1 MKKLI
6 FFLLSTLLLSAHT
19 EAQTKS
25 IGGTIKDTQNEWVI
39 GATVKL
45 MQDSVLVKG
54 EISDGTGKFQ
64 FNNLAN
70 GTYTLLI
77 TGISYKNYVSVSL
90 TLDDAH
96 SQLVLPVIILL
107 PAKNTELK
115 EVVVRAKKPLI
126 EQDIDK
132 TIVNVES
139 MVGSANSNTAEV
151 LEKTP
156 GVSINE
162 NGDINLN
169 GKSNVLV
176 LIDGRPTYMS
186 GQDLMSYLKSLPGG
200 VLDKLELMDNPPAR
214 YDAAGGAVI
223 NIKLKK
229 NKTLGLTG
237 STVLGVSQGV
247 TFRTT
252 EFLHLN
258 YNRGKVNFFANGG
271 YGRGAN
277 YYNQYNDRR
286 YFNEGGSLVSNV
298 LLTNKNKFGN
308 NSRYIRLGFDYSIGK
323 NTTIGMM
330 FNVQRIPRKE
340 HNTFE
345 SKTFNQIAVLD
356 SINSGYSDIVY
367 DWRNK
372 NVNLNFQHVFK
383 KAELTADAN
392 YVNYVGDGSQQFNNF
407 VTMPQELATPT
418 DQFMYG
424 FASEVT
430 IYNFKADYSHPLKN
444 KALFEAGIKTSFV
457 NNDNDSKYFND
468 WNDEGI
474 PDYAK
479 SNHFIYKENINAAYV
494 NTRKNW
500 KRLGAQ
506 LGLRL
511 ENTQL
516 EGNLVGNE
524 AFIGSKFTQNFTDI
538 FPTAFMNYKL
548 DSLGKNTIGVSYSRR
563 ISRPNYNQFNPFRTF
578 LDNYSYTTG
587 NPSLRPYYQDR
598 VEAFFQYQQLL
609 NLRAG
614 YGQSNGIIMTTT
626 EAVDNIII
634 SRPNNISSEK
644 AFLAS
649 VNLSFNIAKWWKT
662 NYNFQYMYNIYSGI
676 INSEILDIRNPRFSL
691 NLVNQYALSKNWSA
705 DFTFNYNSKNFSEQ
719 MYVQP
724 RFMAYGGIQKKILNN
739 KGSIKLSIED
749 IFYTWKRK
757 GNTVNVRQF
766 QIYRT
771 SEFDSRRIGISFN
784 YNFGNDKFLRKRK
797 NNETGAE
804 QESGRI

>member
-6 FFLLSTLLLSAHT
+6 SFLLLTFFLSLSII
-19 EAQTKS
+19 AQTKS
-25 IGGTIKDTQNEWVI
+25 ISGTIKDTQNEWVI

-45 MQDSVLVKG
+45 MKDTVLVKG
-54 EISDGTGKFQ
+54 EISDGVGKFQ
-64 FNNLAN
+64 FNNLTD
-70 GTYTLLI
+70 GTYALLI
-77 TGISYKNYVSVSL
+77 TGISYKNYKSVSL
-90 TLDDAH
+90 TLDDAN

-107 PAKNTELK
+107 PAKTTELK
-115 EVVVRAKKPLI
+115 EVVIRAKKPLI

-139 MVGSANSNTAEV
+139 MVGSANSNTVEV

-186 GQDLMSYLKSLPGG
+186 GLDLMSYLKSLPGG
-200 VLDKLELMDNPPAR
+200 MLEKLELIDNPPAR

-247 TFRTT
+247 TFRTN

-271 YGRGAN
+271 YSRGAN
-277 YYNQYNDRR
+277 YYDQYNDRR

-298 LLTNKNKFGN
+298 LLTNKNKFAN
-308 NSRYIRLGFDYSIGK
+308 NARYVRIGFDYGIGK
-323 NTTIGMM
+323 NTIIGMM
-330 FNVQRIPRKE
+330 LNLQRIPRKE

-345 SKTFNQIAVLD
+345 SQTFNQIAVLD
-356 SINSGYSDIVY
+356 SISSGYSDIAY

-372 NVNLNFQHVFK
+372 NVNLNFQHKFK
-383 KAELTADAN
+383 KSELTADAN
-392 YVNYVGDGSQQFNNF
+392 YVNYKGDGSQQFSNF
-407 VTMPQELATPT
+407 VILFKEPPTPT

-430 IYNFKADYSHPLKN
+430 IYNFKTDYSHPLKN

-468 WNDEGI
+468 WNDEGT

-500 KRLGAQ
+500 TRLGAQ

-516 EGNLVGNE
+516 EGNLLGNE
-524 AFIGSKFTQNFTDI
+524 AFTGSKFTQNFTDI
-538 FPTAFMNYKL
+538 FPTIFMNYKL
-548 DSLGKNTIGVSYSRR
+548 DSLGKNTIGISYSRR

-578 LDNYSYTTG
+578 LDSYSYSTG
-587 NPSLRPYYQDR
+587 NPALRPYYQGR
-598 VEAFFQYQQLL
+598 VEAFFQYRQLL
-609 NLRAG
+609 NLRVG
-614 YGQSNGIIMTTT
+614 YGQSDGIIMTTT
-626 EAVDNIII
+626 EAIDNTIV

-644 AFLAS
+644 ALSAS
-649 VNLSFNIAKWWKT
+649 VNLTFDMSKWWKT
-662 NYNFQYMYNIYSGI
+662 NYNFHYMYSVYDGI
-676 INSEILDIRNPRFSL
+676 INSEILAIRNQKFRL
-691 NLVNQYALSKNWSA
+691 NLVNQFTLSKNWSA
-705 DFTFNYNSKNFSEQ
+705 DFTVNYNSREFSEQ
-719 MYVQP
+719 MFVQP

-739 KGSIKLSIED
+739 KGSIKLSFED

-757 GNTVNVRQF
+757 GNTVNVHQF

-771 SEFDSRRIGISFN
+771 SEFDSRRVGLSFN
-784 YNFGNDKFLRKRK
+784 YNFGNEKFLRKRK

>member
-1 MKKLI
+1 MKKL
-6 FFLLSTLLLSAHT
+6 FLFLLSTFFLSALT
-19 EAQTKS
+19 NAQTKS
-25 IGGTIKDTQNEWVI
+25 ISGTIKDTQNEWVI

-45 MQDSVLVKG
+45 MQDSILVRG

-64 FNNLAN
+64 FNNLTN

-77 TGISYKNYVSVSL
+77 TGISYKNYKSTNL
-90 TLDDAH
+90 TLDEAH

-115 EVVVRAKKPLI
+115 EVIIRAKKPLI

-139 MVGSANSNTAEV
+139 MVGSANSNTVEV

-156 GVSINE
+156 GISINE

-176 LIDGRPTYMS
+176 LIDGRSTYMS
-186 GQDLMSYLKSLPGG
+186 AQDLINYLKSLPGAM
-200 VLDKLELMDNPPAR
+200 LDKLELMDTPPAR
-214 YDAAGGAVI
+214 FDAAGGAVI

-237 STVLGVSQGV
+237 TTVLGVSKGV
-247 TFRTT
+247 TFRTN
-252 EFLHLN
+252 EFLSLN
-258 YNRGKVNFFANGG
+258 YNRGKVNWFANGG

-286 YFNEGGSLVSNV
+286 YFNEGGGLISNV
-298 LLTNKNKFGN
+298 LLTNRNKFAN
-308 NSRYIRLGFDYSIGK
+308 NARYIRFGFDYTIGK
-323 NTTIGMM
+323 NTTIGML
-330 FNVQRIPRKE
+330 FNFMRIPRTE

-345 SKTFNQIAVLD
+345 SQTFSQIAVLD
-356 SINSGYSDIVY
+356 SISSGYSDIAY
-367 DWRNK
+367 DWKNRNI
-372 NVNLNFQHVFK
+372 NLNFLHKFK
-383 KAELTADAN
+383 KSELSADAN
-392 YVNYVGDGSQQFNNF
+392 YVNYKGVGSQHFSNF
-407 VTMPQELATPT
+407 MAISREAPTPT
-418 DQFMYG
+418 HQFMYR
-424 FASEVT
+424 FLSAVS
-430 IYNFKADYSHPLKN
+430 IYTFKADYSHPLKN

-457 NNDNDSKYFND
+457 NNDNDSRYFND
-468 WNDEGI
+468 WNDMGV
-474 PDYAK
+474 PDYGK

-516 EGNLVGNE
+516 KGNLVSNE
-524 AFIGSKFTQNFTDI
+524 VFTGFRFTQNFTDI

-548 DSLGKNTIGVSYSRR
+548 DSLGNNTIGISYSRR

-578 LDNYSYTTG
+578 LDNYSFSTG
-587 NPSLRPYYQDR
+587 NPALRPYYQDR
-598 VEAFFQYQQLL
+598 VETFLQYKQLL
-609 NLRAG
+609 NLRVG
-614 YGQSNGIIMTTT
+614 YGQSNGIIMTVT
-626 EAVDNIII
+626 EAIDNIIV
-634 SRPNNISSEK
+634 SRPTNISSEK
-644 AFLAS
+644 AFSAS
-649 VNLSFNIAKWWKT
+649 VNLTFNISKWWRT
-662 NYNFQYMYNIYSGI
+662 NYNFQYMYHVYDGI
-676 INSEILDIRNPRFSL
+676 INNEILAIRNPKFRF
-691 NLVNQYALSKNWSA
+691 NLVNQFTLSKNWSA
-705 DFTFNYNSKNFSEQ
+705 DFTFLYYSREFSEQ
-719 MYVQP
+719 MFVQP
-724 RFMAYGGIQKKILNN
+724 RFMAFGGIQKKILHN
-739 KGSIKLSIED
+739 KGSIKLSFED

-757 GNTVNVRQF
+757 GNTVNVYQF

-771 SEFDSRRIGISFN
+771 SEFDSRRIGLSFN
-784 YNFGNDKFLRKRK
+784 YNFGNEKFLRKRK